1 MVDKKIV
8 SLDKKED
15 KLEQDIEN
23 WFENI
28 PEEKVSLSSITIEE
42 DYDDDDE
49 SKVKEKKE
57 LVKGSSEFEDMLIRK
72 IINKQFQ
79 ELEEAMKKTNNEIK
93 DIEDLL
99 GLEDSLNK
107 EFNQALRI
115 YNSIIFSTETLS
127 VDSIEDSKI
136 RHYIKI
142 RMNEIIDGMIE
153 LF

>member
-28 PEEKVSLSSITIEE
+28 PEEKVSLPSITIEE
-42 DYDDDDE
+42 DYDDHDE
-49 SKVKEKKE
+49 SKEKEKKE

-79 ELEEAMKKTNNEIK
+79 ELEEVMKKTNNEIK

>member
-79 ELEEAMKKTNNEIK
+79 ELEEVMKKTNNEIK

>member
-28 PEEKVSLSSITIEE
+28 PEEKVSLQSITIEE
-42 DYDDDDE
+42 DYDDHDE

-79 ELEEAMKKTNNEIK
+79 ELEEVMKKTNNEIK

>member
-28 PEEKVSLSSITIEE
+28 PEEKVSLPSITIEE
-42 DYDDDDE
+42 DYDDHDE

-79 ELEEAMKKTNNEIK
+79 ELEEVMKKTNNEIK